1 MLSLSI
7 KEIRDVLSNTLF
19 DYYSLAD
26 FAIRGTKTK
35 DKDKEFRVEFRIYDT
50 EFWMDIDPSIDS
62 IRIAT
67 RSLNGPDHLDSIQ
80 MWFAPSEYEKS
91 KFAFGWRKDL
101 EAFFDAFHEALV
113 DQAEKKQKTTAASVY
128 GSSTKVDEPKS
139 VVAQCIDAVY
149 GSTKVDESKVGEAK
163 IADKPSIFNGLDDQD
178 DRDEYI

>member
-7 KEIRDVLSNTLF
+7 KDIRDTLTDVLF
-19 DYYSLAD
+19 KFYSLAD
-26 FAIRGTKTK
+26 FAVRGTKVK
-35 DKDKEFRVEFRIYDT
+35 DKDKEFRIEFRIYDT

-80 MWFAPSEYEKS
+80 MWFAPSEYEKK
-91 KFAFGWRKDL
+91 KFEFGWRKDL

-113 DQAEKKQKTTAASVY
+113 EKVEKKQKTTAAGVY

-139 VVAQCIDAVY
+139 LVAQCIDAVY
-149 GSTKVDESKVGEAK
+149 GKANETKDETKAT
-163 IADKPSIFNGLDDQD
+163 KPSIFNGLDDQD